1 MLKTNKNQK
10 ILFFSLKVL
19 LFFGVLYLLY
29 KQLSEVDESTWGDFK
44 LANPWALIVAV
55 LLIYPNI
62 WVAYVKWKV
71 TLNVM
76 NEGNDRS
83 RMIQS
88 FFAGIVMGM
97 VTPNMIGNFIGRFYY
112 FDKEHRSTITILT
125 LFSNFAQLMATLI
138 FGTLSVLIVGEIYMV
153 GDDVWL
159 IALLISGGLV
169 SFFMYFFADRTLYFF
184 RKRLNI
190 YRSRELLKKYPIY
203 RVKMIGYSML
213 RFIIFT
219 LQFSLVMYAFGE
231 EYTIDLVLAIWQVY
245 MITLMIPSLFFGKLG
260 VKEMV
265 AVAILGPLGMNEFS
279 ILFTSLLI
287 WFMNSLTPT
296 LVGLVVCKRPEA

>member
-1 MLKTNKNQK
+1 LLKTNKNQK